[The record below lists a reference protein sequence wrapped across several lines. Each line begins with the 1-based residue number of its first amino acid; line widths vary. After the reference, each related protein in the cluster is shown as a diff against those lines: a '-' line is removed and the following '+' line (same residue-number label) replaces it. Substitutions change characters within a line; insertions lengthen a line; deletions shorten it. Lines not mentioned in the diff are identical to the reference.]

1 MDYSAFL
8 FSQLFMVLLK
18 NTVRDLTYDQIH
30 PVLSE
35 VWSHWLLTDALYGRP
50 DHESE
55 YDAMECYIKEHADG
69 IKHLLEK

>member
-1 MDYSAFL
+1 MI
-8 FSQLFMVLLK
+8 LLK

-35 VWSHWLLTDALYGRP
+35 VWTHWTITDALYGRP
-50 DHESE
+50 DHEAE
-55 YDAMECYIKEHADG
+55 YDAIERYIKEHADD